1 MAEPMGA
8 VVVIGEALVDRFPD
22 GDVIGGAP
30 FNVARNLA
38 RLGAAPLMITRI
50 GRDALGAAIEADFAR
65 FGLDTAGLQIDALYP
80 TGSVA
85 VRMDGTRHSF
95 EIGADAA
102 WDHLDRQR
110 TLAAVR
116 AARPA
121 LVYVG
126 TLAQRAEASRT
137 AIRAALD
144 ASSAPIFLDLN
155 LRDGPDN
162 RALAEASLALAAQ
175 LKVNDDELDR
185 LTGWFSADGPTVS
198 SAVTA
203 WNTRVHRAAIEAL
216 AARFGLAR
224 VTVTRGAA
232 GWAAFDAASG
242 RWLEGPAA
250 ATTLRDTVGAGDAFA
265 SVLLLGELRGWSLAT
280 TLERA
285 SAHASAVCGIQGA
298 VDPSG
303 ALYRKTLALWDSADA
318 AAGRNP

>member
-1 MAEPMGA
+1 MAEPAGTIA
-8 VVVIGEALVDRFPD
+8 VIGEALIDRFPD

-38 RLGAAPLMITRI
+38 RLGAAPSMITRI
-50 GRDALGAAIEADFAR
+50 GRDPLGAAIEVEFVR
-65 FGLDTAGLQIDALYP
+65 FGLDTAGLQIDDRHP

-85 VRMDGTRHSF
+85 VRIEGTRHTF

-102 WDHLDRQR
+102 WDHLDTAR
-110 TLAAVR
+110 TVAAVR

-137 AIRAALD
+137 AIRAAL
-144 ASSAPIFLDLN
+144 AATAAPVFLDLN

-162 RALAEASLALAAQ
+162 RALADASLTLAAL
-175 LKVNDDELDR
+175 LKVNDEELDC
-185 LTGWFSADGPTVS
+185 LTGWFGAAGSVP

-203 WNTRVHRAAIEAL
+203 WSAPAHRAAIEAL
-216 AARFGLAR
+216 ATRFALDR
-224 VTVTRGAA
+224 VMVTRGGA
-232 GWAAFDAASG
+232 GWAVFDAADG
-242 RWLEGPAA
+242 RWLEGAA
-250 ATTLRDTVGAGDAFA
+250 PATTVRDTVGAGDAFA
-265 SVLLLGELRGWSLAT
+265 AVLLLGELRDWPLET

-303 ALYRKTLALWDSADA
+303 ALYARTLAAWAGVDPEPA
-318 AAGRNP
+318 AET